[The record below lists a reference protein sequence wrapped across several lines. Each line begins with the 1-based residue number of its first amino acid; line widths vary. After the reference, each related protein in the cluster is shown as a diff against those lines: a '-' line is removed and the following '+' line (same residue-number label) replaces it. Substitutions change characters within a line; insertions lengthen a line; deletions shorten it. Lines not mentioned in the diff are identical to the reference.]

1 MVPFPGRPGEGVL
14 SQPWAGPTSLTP
26 RHIAKWVRD
35 VTSRRPA
42 PATVDSHGDSGWGEA
57 VWLRGRPWA
66 QGPSP
71 GSSLCTTRT
80 SPQGTGLGLALGT
93 VLSRLLCPQSGPRR
107 NPQHR

>member
-26 RHIAKWVRD
+26 SAHYCKTGAGRD
-35 VTSRRPA
+35 QQTPR
-42 PATVDSHGDSGWGEA
+42 TCDSHGDSGWGEA

-71 GSSLCTTRT
+71 GSSLCTTHT